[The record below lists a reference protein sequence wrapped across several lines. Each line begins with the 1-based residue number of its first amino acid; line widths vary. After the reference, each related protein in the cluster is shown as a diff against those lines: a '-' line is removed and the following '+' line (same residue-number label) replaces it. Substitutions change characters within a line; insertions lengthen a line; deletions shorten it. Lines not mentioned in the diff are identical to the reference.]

1 MRYVRIFLLTLQQ
14 VFEERAQ
21 TFVWLLL
28 SCVNPFL
35 MILFWKGASVSSST
49 FSLILSYYFFLIVG
63 GSMIMSHSEESVAIQ
78 DIQEGRL
85 SNYLLKPFHYF
96 TFIWLGE
103 LPYRFLQG
111 FFGIIVVSLFVLLLH
126 IHVSID
132 MNPLHLLLTM
142 LITLS
147 AIAISQVFKMC
158 LGFIT
163 FWTTDAYGVFQLA
176 EMLAFVFAG
185 YIVPLSF
192 YPHIMAVIAY
202 TLPFAYMIYFPVAA
216 FSGFFTTVQ
225 LIFIILAQVGWII
238 IFSLLY
244 RVLWRN
250 GIKQFTGVG
259 S

>member
-21 TFVWLLL
+21 TFVWFLL

-35 MILFWKGASVSSST
+35 MILFWKGTSLSSAT
-49 FSLILSYYFFLIVG
+49 LSLISSYYFFLIIG
-63 GSMIMSHSEESVAIQ
+63 GSFIMSHSEESVAIQ

-85 SNYLLKPFHYF
+85 SNYLLKPFGYF
-96 TFIWLGE
+96 VFIWLGE

-111 FFGIIVVSLFVLLLH
+111 FFGVVIVTLFIFFLH
-126 IHVSID
+126 IHVVID
-132 MNPLHLLLTM
+132 LNLFNILMTI
-142 LITLS
+142 LIVVAAIVLS
-147 AIAISQVFKMC
+147 QIFKMC

-163 FWTTDAYGVFQLA
+163 FWTTDAYGVFQFA
-176 EMLAFVFAG
+176 EMLGFIFAG

-192 YPHIMAVIAY
+192 YPHTISLIAY
-202 TLPFAYMIYFPVAA
+202 LLPFAYMIYFPVAA
-216 FSGFFTTVQ
+216 FSGFFTTLQ
-225 LIFIILAQVGWII
+225 LLLILLGQIAWIIILALSYKILWI
-238 IFSLLY
+238 
-244 RVLWRN
+244 N